1 VNGLHRVAAAAFWLG
16 LASTAGAAGNT
27 QLSEAQRQYQ
37 QERAHCTSGQ
47 SHQDRATCLKEA
59 QAAFQEA
66 KRDALGSTG
75 KGQLTRNAV
84 ERCKAQPAADR
95 DACIQRVT
103 GAGASEGSVK
113 GGGVIRRTETTV
125 R

>member
-1 VNGLHRVAAAAFWLG
+1 MIGTRRVVAAAFWLG
-16 LASTAGAAGNT
+16 LASAAGAAGNA

-59 QAAFQEA
+59 QAAYQEA
-66 KRDALGSTG
+66 RRDALGSTG
-75 KGQLTRNAV
+75 SGQLARNAT

-95 DACIQRVT
+95 DACVQRVL
-103 GAGASEGSVK
+103 GAGNSEGSVK